1 MRNREENAVLPER
14 CGVRLNK
21 FAALQGLVANALTLF
36 RDLKSAESSP
46 WQSLVPRG
54 AISASY
60 QVALPVPPRTGVTQW
75 WSWTPN
81 MGVSAGLCSDF
92 LDRF

>member
-14 CGVRLNK
+14 YGVRLNK
-21 FAALQGLVANALTLF
+21 FDAIQALVANALFLF
-36 RDLKSAESSP
+36 RNLRAQKAP
-46 WQSLVPRG
+46 PAIARAKG